1 MTTVPPED
9 TIPSIERSESFT
21 VNRDGS
27 LFDDVID
34 PFEQIA
40 ISERRNGQIAG
51 RRAGYSEGRDIGRSK
66 AWEIGLEL
74 GYIHSFARHVLKNVH
89 QQRLDQ
95 INSSDGGTTRNTDP
109 NDRFSKRLNRCLAIS
124 QELKT
129 LINQFP
135 DPDSLFDRYQ
145 NIADNIDSNKK
156 KFYDTSTDHFAAY
169 SDEGGTLSNDHESIS
184 SETGANVAD
193 VEDVTSSLQRIRAKF
208 KLLLVLLSTTR
219 PFGLKRLLDTNESCF
234 LSQLG
239 NGAGSEEI
247 NTNRDSAGLKD
258 DW

>member
-1 MTTVPPED
+1 MATVPPED
-9 TIPSIERSESFT
+9 TIPSIERNESFT

-95 INSSDGGTTRNTDP
+95 INKP

-156 KFYDTSTDHFAAY
+156 KFDDTSTDHF
-169 SDEGGTLSNDHESIS
+169 
-184 SETGANVAD
+184 ETGANVAD